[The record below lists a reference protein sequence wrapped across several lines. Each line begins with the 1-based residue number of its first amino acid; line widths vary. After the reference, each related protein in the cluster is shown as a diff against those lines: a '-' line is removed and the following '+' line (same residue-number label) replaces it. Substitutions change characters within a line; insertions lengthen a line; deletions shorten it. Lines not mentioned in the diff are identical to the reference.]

1 MARRTGNGAQFYL
14 RLRVLPLRPGVPL
27 LSRSPVKNRGLLL
40 EIHLFTSRISLPS
53 QFLQETAKLLS
64 LGLVYGLLQELL
76 DAGIVEKL
84 LKDGKLE
91 IFQWIGDRVVVRCLD
106 SERRTGRVMLGRGE
120 LLRLVMKVHRTP
132 PRLCPAARDL
142 LLH

>member
-1 MARRTGNGAQFYL
+1 M
-14 RLRVLPLRPGVPL
+14 
-27 LSRSPVKNRGLLL
+27 LSRRPVKNSGLFLK
-40 EIHLFTSRISLPS
+40 IHLLTSRIALPS
-53 QFLQETAKLLS
+53 QFLQKIAKLQS
-64 LGLVYGLLQELL
+64 LGLVDGLLEELL

-84 LKDGKLE
+84 LKDGILE
-91 IFQWIGDRVVVRCLD
+91 IFKGIGDRVVVRCLD
-106 SERRTGRVMLGRGE
+106 SERRTGRVVLGRGE